1 MVIGSD
7 ILIITLNVMDENAPV
22 KRYRLTGWIQKKQDP
37 YIHCLQ
43 ETHFISTDT
52 YRLKVREWEVFYAN
66 GNHKKA
72 GAY

>member
-1 MVIGSD
+1 MHQSKD
-7 ILIITLNVMDENAPV
+7 IDWL
-22 KRYRLTGWIQKKQDP
+22 GGHKKQDP

-43 ETHFISTDT
+43 ETHFIPTDT